1 MPAVTEVVDFLR
13 RYPPFDT
20 LGEEELATVAELTEI
35 AFYPS
40 GRTVFVQG
48 EAPPA
53 YFCVVRSGSVELIYD
68 GQLLDLLGE
77 GELFGQGS
85 LMSGLPVGFSA
96 RVAEDTL
103 LYQVP
108 TEAMAPLLARPR
120 AMRFLLR
127 SVIVD
132 PIPGAGDR
140 PPTVDPLQRRT
151 SSLLRMPLVVCD
163 PNETVVTA
171 ARAMTE
177 RNAKAAIVVDTSGTL
192 GIVTDADLRSKVL
205 AVGRDPGVPVRE
217 VMTTPVRT
225 VGADQPGGDALVEMV
240 EAGVRHLPV
249 IGVNGMVL
257 GILEDHDL
265 VSMQTRTP
273 FVLRRQIRKAR
284 TAADVVAAAGDLRP
298 AVVALRRGGAGA
310 AQISAVWSVVMDAL
324 IRSLI
329 DHAVAAE
336 PLALTDRDGEPI
348 RFTWHALGSIARREA
363 TPSSDV
369 DSALSWTGERDDQE
383 LRAVVGRLT
392 DAVGAGLAAGG
403 LAPDEHRVS
412 ATDPLFARSMASWQ
426 RAARELVSGAPQD
439 KAPLV
444 ASVLLDNRAVWG
456 RESWLAVT
464 APIAAG
470 AAPSGLLRAM
480 LRGALAHKPPTGFL
494 RDFVVESGG
503 QRRGRLD
510 LKQGGIL
517 PVVDLARWAGLSVG
531 VATASTSERLAAAAA
546 AGAIEA
552 GDAQTLTE
560 AFAVVQE
567 VRISHQVEQLEA
579 GVGVD
584 DFISPDWLSSIGK
597 AQLKEAFRAL
607 VGVQRGL
614 TNQLQVGVR

>member
-257 GILEDHDL
+257 EDPRGPRSRVD
-265 VSMQTRTP
+265 
-273 FVLRRQIRKAR
+273 
-284 TAADVVAAAGDLRP
+284 ADPHAFRP
-298 AVVALRRGGAGA
+298 EAPDQEGQDGRGRRGGG
-310 AQISAVWSVVMDAL
+310 
-324 IRSLI
+324 
-329 DHAVAAE
+329 
-336 PLALTDRDGEPI
+336 
-348 RFTWHALGSIARREA
+348 RR
-363 TPSSDV
+363 P
-369 DSALSWTGERDDQE
+369 
-383 LRAVVGRLT
+383 
-392 DAVGAGLAAGG
+392 
-403 LAPDEHRVS
+403 APR
-412 ATDPLFARSMASWQ
+412 R
-426 RAARELVSGAPQD
+426 RCAPE
-439 KAPLV
+439 
-444 ASVLLDNRAVWG
+444 G
-456 RESWLAVT
+456 
-464 APIAAG
+464 
-470 AAPSGLLRAM
+470 
-480 LRGALAHKPPTGFL
+480 
-494 RDFVVESGG
+494 
-503 QRRGRLD
+503 RGRS
-510 LKQGGIL
+510 G
-517 PVVDLARWAGLSVG
+517 
-531 VATASTSERLAAAAA
+531 
-546 AGAIEA
+546 
-552 GDAQTLTE
+552 
-560 AFAVVQE
+560 
-567 VRISHQVEQLEA
+567 
-579 GVGVD
+579 
-584 DFISPDWLSSIGK
+584 PD
-597 AQLKEAFRAL
+597 
-607 VGVQRGL
+607 QRGL
-614 TNQLQVGVR
+614 VGRDGCPHS